1 MQYKAVTALLAG
13 EKWTFEI
20 KLDGCRCIAVKRGSA
35 VTYSR
40 ATRRRLT
47 NGS

>member
-20 KLDGCRCIAVKRGSA
+20 KLDGCRLHCREARKRGHLFSRNEK
-35 VTYSR
+35 VT
-40 ATRRRLT
+40 
-47 NGS
+47 